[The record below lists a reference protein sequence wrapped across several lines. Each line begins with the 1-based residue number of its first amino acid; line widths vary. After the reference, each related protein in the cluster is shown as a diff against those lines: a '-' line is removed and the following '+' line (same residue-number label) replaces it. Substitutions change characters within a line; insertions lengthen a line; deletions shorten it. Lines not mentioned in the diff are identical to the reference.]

1 TDFFA
6 AARRYSEQR
15 PTDRALTPLELK
27 YEALL
32 PALQGKQTVFIPVDS
47 EVDMRAVVQFAK
59 DQKLA
64 RVALV
69 GAADSYKIA
78 PLLKQSGVSV
88 ILGEVDHLPVRE
100 DDPIDIVCRTP

>member
-1 TDFFA
+1 VRIKELTDFFA
-6 AARRYSEQR
+6 AARRYSQQR

-32 PALQGKQTVFIPVDS
+32 PASAGKADGVHPRGQR
-47 EVDMRAVVQFAK
+47 VDMRAAVQFAK

-78 PLLKQSGVSV
+78 P
-88 ILGEVDHLPVRE
+88 
-100 DDPIDIVCRTP
+100 C